1 MFGLGTMLPI
11 IFVPPE
17 PRQPCRFS
25 PVRRFRRVLTRRQRR
40 CGTLPKPTVPTLGP
54 VGRVCRGIGCG
65 HVRWELNSGARRRR
79 RGTGRRRSRAGS
91 GLSRKPAAPEPMR
104 TRSTAWPH
112 SPLSAAAP
120 ASWRSGHFVW
130 PDADTGTAQHA
141 SGPMCADEGAGARG
155 AAGTALCLAELS
167 RSRIG
172 WSQGPR
178 ARSASRPTPDAP
190 RQRPYPIH
198 RGGALPG
205 KPNVCRRSS
214 AAVSTLGGC
223 HHPNRARRAHPVF
236 PVPARPGVRDRRAVR
251 ACSWPGWQAWLP
263 VPPSL

>member
-1 MFGLGTMLPI
+1 MAFNRARHDNLPVHI
-11 IFVPPE
+11 NI
-17 PRQPCRFS
+17 
-25 PVRRFRRVLTRRQRR
+25 VLRS
-40 CGTLPKPTVPTLGP
+40 CPTLGSMSNP
-54 VGRVCRGIGCG
+54 GPERDQPAQNR
-65 HVRWELNSGARRRR
+65 HRLAQFSHLLGASSTPKSTFR
-79 RGTGRRRSRAGS
+79 RGFG
-91 GLSRKPAAPEPMR
+91 PMR

-112 SPLSAAAP
+112 SPLSAAAAAP

-141 SGPMCADEGAGARG
+141 SGPMRADEGAGARG
-155 AAGTALCLAELS
+155 AAGTALSLAELS

-205 KPNVCRRSS
+205 KPDVCRRSS
-214 AAVSTLGGC
+214 EAVSTLQVY
-223 HHPNRARRAHPVF
+223 HHPNRARRAHAIF

-251 ACSWPGWQAWLP
+251 ACSWPGWPAWLP

>member
-1 MFGLGTMLPI
+1 MPDTRKHVKPGTRARPTC
-11 IFVPPE
+11 PE
-17 PRQPCRFS
+17 PPS
-25 PVRRFRRVLTRRQRR
+25 PGAVL
-40 CGTLPKPTVPTLGP
+40 
-54 VGRVCRGIGCG
+54 
-65 HVRWELNSGARRRR
+65 
-79 RGTGRRRSRAGS
+79 
-91 GLSRKPAAPEPMR
+91 
-104 TRSTAWPH
+104 
-112 SPLSAAAP
+112 AP
-120 ASWRSGHFVW
+120 AGRLEHAEVHVPAWLRADENPLNGMAALALVGGGGGTSLLAIRHFVW

-141 SGPMCADEGAGARG
+141 SGPMRADEGAGARG
-155 AAGTALCLAELS
+155 AAGTALSLAELS

-205 KPNVCRRSS
+205 KPDVCRRSS
-214 AAVSTLGGC
+214 EAVSTLQVY
-223 HHPNRARRAHPVF
+223 HHPNRARRAHAIF

-251 ACSWPGWQAWLP
+251 ACSWPGWPAWLP